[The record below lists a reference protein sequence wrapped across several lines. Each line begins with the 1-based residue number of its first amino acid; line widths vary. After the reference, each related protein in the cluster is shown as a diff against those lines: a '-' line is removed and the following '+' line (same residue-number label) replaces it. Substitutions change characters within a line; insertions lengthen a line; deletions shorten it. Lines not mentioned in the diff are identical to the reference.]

1 MHWSKHSLPAGQ
13 AHPCH
18 VCTEA
23 KPDFVQHPAHGTASK
38 MQFKYEMLG
47 VQLATKMLKEQRIWD
62 CKMSLQPYMHLLTPG
77 SRSDP
82 GSAPNMIWRKN

>member
-23 KPDFVQHPAHGTASK
+23 K